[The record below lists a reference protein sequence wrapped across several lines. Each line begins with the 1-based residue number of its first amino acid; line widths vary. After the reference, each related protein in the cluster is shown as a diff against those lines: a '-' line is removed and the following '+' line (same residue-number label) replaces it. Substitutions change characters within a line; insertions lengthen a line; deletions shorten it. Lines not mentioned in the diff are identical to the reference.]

1 MPRILRTLVVCSLLI
16 LGAASPAVAAGSQD
30 GGVAVHDVHI
40 TGTTDGH
47 SP

>member
-1 MPRILRTLVVCSLLI
+1 MPRILRTLVVCTLLI
-16 LGAASPAVAAGSQD
+16 LGAASPAVAADAQD
-30 GGVAVHDVHI
+30 GAAHDVDI